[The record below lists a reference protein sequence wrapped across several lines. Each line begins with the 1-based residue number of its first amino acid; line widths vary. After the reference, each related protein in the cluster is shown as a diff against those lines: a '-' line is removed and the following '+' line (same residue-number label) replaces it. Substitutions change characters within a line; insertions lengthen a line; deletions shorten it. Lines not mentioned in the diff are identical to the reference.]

1 MELLSFGV
9 SSFSTWHAFIGTRS
23 LLSQPKDALSY
34 ITIETMLTAAAKM
47 QHEANVEK
55 DYGKWGA
62 NTKLIK

>member
-1 MELLSFGV
+1 
-9 SSFSTWHAFIGTRS
+9 
-23 LLSQPKDALSY
+23 
-34 ITIETMLTAAAKM
+34 MLTAAAKM